1 MGKNGLFMH
10 KSCDTSRVPLHIA
23 QLFLYTIAA
32 DIFLSE
38 LAFILGRAISW
49 YALPLSFLVGALV
62 LSVFYGE
69 PIGKK
74 LVYEIAATMLIFLF
88 LSGVAGKIWD
98 FSWDGNWYHKLAIGL
113 LKNHWNPIYE
123 LPSQAFSRTLQAAGD
138 SLWVEC
144 YPKGVWVF
152 AAGVYSMTGNI
163 ETGKV
168 YTLIAMVCAF
178 LLTYYCQRKHRKNVV
193 LSILFSLLAASNPV
207 AMAQMLTFYV
217 DGYLHIMLYIL
228 ALALVAMVEQE
239 ENAAGRRTAMSLV
252 VCAMLICGTC
262 KFTGLAY
269 GGVYCVVYFLFY
281 AVRQLKDSKAKKW
294 KRIGSRLAEFSG
306 VAGITILWGGADTYI
321 MNILR
326 HQSPLYP
333 LYGEGAVDIMTA
345 NSPFTEVN
353 HFKNLFVSL
362 FSKMANML
370 VSQGLEPERKVPFSV
385 DWEME
390 RFFLSYVPDIR
401 ISGFGIWFSGVLLV
415 ALAFILFYFV
425 KRRVRRQKEE
435 TPVMKFLLWLLILN
449 VILSFSIAESWWARY
464 TPYIYF
470 IVLFGFF
477 LIMNNGAK
485 SKRKW
490 VKGGAVLLL
499 LVFLTNN
506 LLFLYGDFDQWRSSM
521 RVQNSIRALRGY
533 SKVEVYAE
541 RFPGM
546 YFNLEDQGVRY
557 SIGYNDESVPLGT
570 GNYYDDICF
579 TAE

>member
-1 MGKNGLFMH
+1 MGKKSLFMY
-10 KSCDTSRVPLHIA
+10 KSCDISRIPLHIA

-32 DIFLSE
+32 DILLSE

-49 YALPLSFLVGALV
+49 YTLPLSFLVGVLV

-74 LVYEIAATMLIFLF
+74 LVYEIAAAIFIFLF
-88 LSGVAGKIWD
+88 LSGVVGKIWD
-98 FSWDGNWYHKLAIGL
+98 FSWDGNAYHKLAIGF
-113 LKNHWNPIYE
+113 LKNHWNPIYG
-123 LPSQAFSRTLQAAGD
+123 LPSQAFSSTLRAEGD

-144 YPKGVWVF
+144 YSKGTWIF
-152 AAGVYSMTGNI
+152 AAGVYGITGNI

-178 LLTYYCQRKHRKNVV
+178 LLTYYCLRKHRKNVL
-193 LSILFSLLAASNPV
+193 LSVLFSLLAASNPV

-228 ALALVAMVEQE
+228 ALVLAVMVEQE
-239 ENAAGRRTAMSLV
+239 ENVAGRRTVMSLV
-252 VCAMLICGTC
+252 LCAMLICGTC

-281 AVRQLKDSKAKKW
+281 AVRQLKAGKAEKW
-294 KRIGSRLAEFSG
+294 KRIGSRLAEFAG
-306 VAGITILWGGADTYI
+306 VAGVTILWGGADTYI
-321 MNILR
+321 MNTLR
-326 HQSPLYP
+326 HRSPLYP

-362 FSKMANML
+362 FSKMDNML
-370 VSQGLEPERKVPFSV
+370 VYQGIEPQRKIPFFV
-385 DWEME
+385 DWETE
-390 RFFLSYVPDIR
+390 RAFVSISPDIR
-401 ISGFGIWFSGVLLV
+401 ISGFGVWFSGVLLI
-415 ALAFILFYFV
+415 ALAFILLYL
-425 KRRVRRQKEE
+425 VRRLARKQEE
-435 TPVMKFLLWLLILN
+435 SLVMKFLLWLLALN

-464 TPYIYF
+464 APYIYF

-477 LIMNNGAK
+477 LIVNTGAK
-485 SKRKW
+485 SKGKW
-490 VKGGAVLLL
+490 VKGGTVLLL

-506 LLFLYGDFDQWRSSM
+506 LLFLYGDIDQWKSSM
-521 RVQNSIRALRGY
+521 HDQNSIRALRGY

-541 RFPGM
+541 TFPGL

-557 SIGYNDESVPLGT
+557 SIKNNDESVPLGT
-570 GNYYDDICF
+570 GDRYDDIRF